1 MPYKAQFSLPAAAVS
16 PLIFGQPSFSIIDPN
31 ATFPSNTPSTSLTQM
46 FAYGN
51 CETVDAYKTL
61 NRSMRV
67 FTNLGI
73 QKQDTIIRKTNGSAA
88 ARELYDN
95 PAGIVIYAQAPA
107 REVSSLVGRFIYT
120 LEYEFS
126 GRRDPLGPESKV
138 SAPGRDNDGDILMS
152 P

>member
-1 MPYKAQFSLPAAAVS
+1 
-16 PLIFGQPSFSIIDPN
+16 
-31 ATFPSNTPSTSLTQM
+31 M

-95 PAGIVIYAQAPA
+95 PSGIVIYA
-107 REVSSLVGRFIYT
+107 
-120 LEYEFS
+120 
-126 GRRDPLGPESKV
+126 
-138 SAPGRDNDGDILMS
+138 
-152 P
+152 